1 MSEYIPKAL
10 RAAVIERAKGCC
22 EYCRSQARF
31 ATQSFAVDHIHP
43 VSLGGQTQLENLA
56 LACPGCNAYKSNRSE
71 ATDPVTRQQVVLFN
85 PRDQGWDEHFGWS
98 KDFLLIIGL
107 TPSGRA
113 SVETLRLN
121 RPPLI
126 NLRRALY
133 GLGEH
138 PPT

>member
-10 RAAVIERAKGCC
+10 RSVVAERAKGCC

-43 VSLGGQTQLENLA
+43 ISLGGQSEPENLA
-56 LACPGCNAYKSNRSE
+56 LACPGCNSHKSNRLE
-71 ATDPVTRQQVVLFN
+71 VTDPVTRQQVALYN
-85 PRDQGWDEHFGWS
+85 PRQQDWGDHFGWS

-107 TPSGRA
+107 TPTGRA
-113 SVETLRLN
+113 TVETLHLN